1 MTWAVPRDW
10 TDVPFYAVQ
19 PVQPFR
25 GVEQEHEL
33 LDAEHDLER
42 LDMERTEEDSIIVS
56 MDEEDEVD
64 ERRGDNE
71 PPHWPPHEPATV
83 QIATDLSVISR
94 QAVKTGKALDD
105 RLRVLI
111 VRRKLEGFTRKQTA
125 ADLGVSESS
134 VQREWTHYRMH
145 GTTDRTIPSTVVT
158 VLQQEVLT

>member
-1 MTWAVPRDW
+1 MTWNGSTW
-10 TDVPFYAVQ
+10 S
-19 PVQPFR
+19 
-25 GVEQEHEL
+25 GL
-33 LDAEHDLER
+33 
-42 LDMERTEEDSIIVS
+42 
-56 MDEEDEVD
+56 EDEVD

-134 VQREWTHYRMH
+134 VQREWKHYRMH
-145 GTTDRTIPSTVVT
+145 GTTDRTIPSHETRGRPTVVT
-158 VLQQEVLT
+158 VLQQEVLTCQCVTY